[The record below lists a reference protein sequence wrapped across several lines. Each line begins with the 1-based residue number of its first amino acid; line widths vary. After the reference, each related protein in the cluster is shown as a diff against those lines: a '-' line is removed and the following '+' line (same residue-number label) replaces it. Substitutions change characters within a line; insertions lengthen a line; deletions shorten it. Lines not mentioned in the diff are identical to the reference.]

1 MALGNDLDAKI
12 DVIYNQ
18 YLSKQNDEKLADR
31 VLTSK
36 ESFKEGLE
44 EVIKIN
50 NIVDKT
56 AFFDAILV
64 EIKNGNFSISNDGKI
79 DLNSESVN
87 KAVIRAK
94 EEEQKDREFRTVVET
109 ESKKDNLSEY
119 KDLLEIKEVKS
130 LEEAKR
136 IVSMDVPNEVFDQ
149 IDPEVKKAAFKSVY
163 EQMMDSE
170 RAEAMADIAVNPPK
184 IDSYIEEPECDE
196 IFSDKQY
203 SKAFMGFYNTC
214 FDDIKLI
221 KKYEEACPELKRY
234 DWDAPKQKKA
244 GLAEIFA
251 TLYIAH
257 EKNGMGEAFL
267 EGYSKLSELTDEQRA
282 AYKKLEPLYT
292 RDDNIHDARLVTM
305 MCETLKSFTGN
316 WTKENLTY
324 ILRRNVKYSGN
335 WELTPEVEAAIQEV
349 VDNPQVFMDLADK
362 TVDKKRQEN
371 KVNENAQ
378 TVIPKEFMEV
388 HSQYLDGFDKNIFLG
403 DQPVVMAKDN
413 NRTVVDGALGQERY
427 EMLTGVSKTTLKYNK
442 YDLSSIMH
450 RARDEIRDK
459 GFPNDNPLLQQEG
472 DEMDE
477 GFEELIPDS
486 FMNFVAQTRSEEIVV
501 GEFRAIG
508 DNGIHQ
514 TYNTTKEFTIFNKGS
529 QFVHAEK
536 TFDEDE
542 FGDSNGT
549 NHDNVTLK
557 DKVKV
562 VQEEKKSPG
571 IQVEDIAIDEEP
583 RNTINNEN
591 LPKKITWVDKVRA
604 SVDAF
609 GKNVKK
615 AFGSFISAITG
626 KGGENNYG
634 ANNSTSSNS
643 SNAGQNKPVQEVNN
657 FVPTVELNLKQA
669 QQATKAAEEAKK
681 NNDARGTDE
690 PTQDDSE
697 IGE

>member
-12 DVIYNQ
+12 DVMYNQ
-18 YLSKQNDEKLADR
+18 YLSKQNDEKLVDR

-130 LEEAKR
+130 LEDAKR

-149 IDPEVKKAAFKSVY
+149 IDPEVKKAAFKTVY

-184 IDSYIEEPECDE
+184 IDSLIDEEE
-196 IFSDKQY
+196 SDKIFTDKAH
-203 SKAFMGFYNTC
+203 SKAFVGFYNTC
-214 FDDIKLI
+214 FDDINLI

-234 DWDAPKQKKA
+234 DWDDPEQKKA

-251 TLYIAH
+251 TLYIVH
-257 EKNGMGEAFL
+257 EKKGMGESFL
-267 EGYSKLSELTDEQRA
+267 EGCSKLSELTNEQRA
-282 AYKKLEPLYT
+282 AYQKLEPLYT
-292 RDDNIHDARLVTM
+292 RDGNIHDARLVTM
-305 MCETLKSFTGN
+305 FLSRLENSKE
-316 WTKENLTY
+316 TKEQ
-324 ILRRNVKYSGN
+324 LRIAFCDMVKDSGD
-335 WELTPEVEAAIQEV
+335 WKLTPEIEAAIQEI

-378 TVIPKEFMEV
+378 TVTPKEFFDV
-388 HSQYLDGFDKNIFLG
+388 HSQYLDGFDKNIFLR
-403 DQPVVMAKDN
+403 DQPVLMVEDN
-413 NRTVVDGALGQERY
+413 NRTVVGGAFGQERY
-427 EMLTGVSKTTLKYNK
+427 EMLTRYSKTTLKYDQ
-442 YDLSSIMH
+442 YDFSSMMH

-477 GFEELIPDS
+477 EFEEPISDS
-486 FMNFVAQTRSEEIVV
+486 FMNSVTQTRSEEIVV
-501 GEFRAIG
+501 GDFRAIG

-529 QFVHAEK
+529 QFVHTEN

-562 VQEEKKSPG
+562 VQEEKKKPSLHVEEV
-571 IQVEDIAIDEEP
+571 QVDKALVEVKKSRFAEFKESLPMWMQKAIDNVGKFFN
-583 RNTINNEN
+583 RVT
-591 LPKKITWVDKVRA
+591 
-604 SVDAF
+604 
-609 GKNVKK
+609 GKNGKNNT
-615 AFGSFISAITG
+615 GTNNTTIT
-626 KGGENNYG
+626 
-634 ANNSTSSNS
+634 TS
-643 SNAGQNKPVQEVNN
+643 SNAGQNKPVQEFCN
-657 FVPTVELNLKQA
+657 FVPTAELNLKKA
-669 QQATKAAEEAKK
+669 QQDTKAAEEAKK

-697 IGE
+697 IDK

>member
-12 DVIYNQ
+12 DVIYNE
-18 YLSKQNDEKLADR
+18 YLNKQNDEKLANR

-50 NIVDKT
+50 NIADKSV
-56 AFFDAILV
+56 FFDAILV

-94 EEEQKDREFRTVVET
+94 EEEQKDREVRTVVET
-109 ESKKDNLSEY
+109 ELKNDKLSEY

-130 LEEAKR
+130 LEDAKR

-149 IDPEVKKAAFKSVY
+149 INPEVKKAAFKTVY

-184 IDSYIEEPECDE
+184 IDSYIEETECDE
-196 IFSDKQY
+196 IFSDKQH
-203 SKAFMGFYNTC
+203 SKAFMGFYNIC
-214 FDDIKLI
+214 FDDINLI

-234 DWDAPKQKKA
+234 DWNDPEQRKI

-251 TLYIAH
+251 TLCIAH
-257 EKNGMGEAFL
+257 EKNGMGESFL
-267 EGYSKLSELTDEQRA
+267 EIYSKLSELTEEQRLT
-282 AYKKLEPLYT
+282 YQKLEPLYT
-292 RDDNIHDARLVTM
+292 RDGNAHDARLVTM

-316 WTKENLTY
+316 WTKEKLTY

-335 WELTPEVEAAIQEV
+335 WELTPEVEAAIQEI

-371 KVNENAQ
+371 IVNERAQ
-378 TVIPKEFMEV
+378 SVTPKEFLEV
-388 HSQYLDGFDKNIFLG
+388 HGQYLDRVEKNAVS
-403 DQPVVMAKDN
+403 DRDN
-413 NRTVVDGALGQERY
+413 TFMGIDNRTRLDEMYVQARKEITPTDPKRFIKDGKIDFSA
-427 EMLTGVSKTTLKYNK
+427 
-442 YDLSSIMH
+442 IMH
-450 RARDEIRDK
+450 QAREESYDRNT
-459 GFPNDNPLLQQEG
+459 GYDNPLLQQEG

-486 FMNFVAQTRSEEIVV
+486 FMDFVAQTRSEEIVV
-501 GEFRAIG
+501 GDFKVIG

-514 TYNTTKEFTIFNKGS
+514 IDNTIKEFTIFNKGS
-529 QFVHAEK
+529 QFVHTEK

-542 FGDSNGT
+542 FSDSNGT

-557 DKVKV
+557 DKAKV
-562 VQEEKKSPG
+562 VQEEKKNPG
-571 IQVEDIAIDEEP
+571 IQVEDITIDEEP
-583 RNTINNEN
+583 TNTMNNEN

-626 KGGENNYG
+626 KGGENNSA
-634 ANNSTSSNS
+634 ANNSTSSTS
-643 SNAGQNKPVQEVNN
+643 SNSGQNKHVQEVKN

-669 QQATKAAEEAKK
+669 QQATKAAEESKK

>member
-94 EEEQKDREFRTVVET
+94 EEEQKDREVRTVVET
-109 ESKKDNLSEY
+109 ESKNDNLSEY

-130 LEEAKR
+130 LEDAKR

-149 IDPEVKKAAFKSVY
+149 IDTEVKKAAFKTVY

-184 IDSYIEEPECDE
+184 TDSLIDEEE
-196 IFSDKQY
+196 SDKIFTDKAH

-214 FDDIKLI
+214 FDDINLI

-234 DWDAPKQKKA
+234 DWDDPEQKKA

-257 EKNGMGEAFL
+257 EKNGMGESFL
-267 EGYSKLSELTDEQRA
+267 EGYSKLSDLTDEQRA

-292 RDDNIHDARLVTM
+292 RDGNIHDARLVTKIM
-305 MCETLKSFTGN
+305 KQLEETTWITDQELREKLCELV
-316 WTKENLTY
+316 EN
-324 ILRRNVKYSGN
+324 SDN
-335 WELTPEVEAAIQEV
+335 WELTPEMEAAIQEII
-349 VDNPQVFMDLADK
+349 DNPQVFMDLADK
-362 TVDKKRQEN
+362 TVDKERQEN

-378 TVIPKEFMEV
+378 TVTPKEFFDV
-388 HSQYLDGFDKNIFLG
+388 HSQYLDGFDKNIFLR
-403 DQPVVMAKDN
+403 DQPVVMIKDN

-427 EMLTGVSKTTLKYNK
+427 EMLTGVSKTILKYNQ
-442 YDLSSIMH
+442 YDFSSMMH

-477 GFEELIPDS
+477 GFEELISDS
-486 FMNFVAQTRSEEIVV
+486 FMNSVAQTRSEEIVV

-508 DNGIHQ
+508 DSGIHQ
-514 TYNTTKEFTIFNKGS
+514 TYNITKEFTIFNKGS

-542 FGDSNGT
+542 FGDSKGT

-562 VQEEKKSPG
+562 VQEEKKNPG

-583 RNTINNEN
+583 TNTMNNEN

-626 KGGENNYG
+626 KGGENNSG
-634 ANNSTSSNS
+634 ANNSTTSTS
-643 SNAGQNKPVQEVNN
+643 SNAGQNKPVQEFSN
-657 FVPTVELNLKQA
+657 FVPTAELNLKQA